1 MERVH
6 EGAPRRRRARR
17 RERGRELC
25 GNQPA
30 GSSGHGDDVASMAWK
45 LHAIEQTQLRRKSR
59 VDGVG
64 RPKFDFHTGRLAA
77 GGPDGVRVWDLDNE
91 ERRPIGF
98 AGQATVDGMA
108 SLKDGTLASGD
119 DDGTIRVHRV
129 KTYEYYREILRVTE
143 DVARKWFAEDRLG
156 ELFDASVLQ
165 YDELLTIDDDDAP
178 TGLGAVASRAVVTQA
193 RNLDAIATTLKSAP
207 ASRRDACID
216 DLAPRVLRLVKD
228 EELLLTFEQRLVS
241 KSAVEQLTPSPLF
254 RVVLNLKG

>member
-1 MERVH
+1 MDH
-6 EGAPRRRRARR
+6 
-17 RERGRELC
+17 
-25 GNQPA
+25 
-30 GSSGHGDDVASMAWK
+30 
-45 LHAIEQTQLRRKSR
+45 
-59 VDGVG
+59 
-64 RPKFDFHTGRLAA
+64 
-77 GGPDGVRVWDLDNE
+77 E

-108 SLKDGTLASGD
+108 SLKDGTLASGG

-193 RNLDAIATTLKSAP
+193 RNLDAIATTLK
-207 ASRRDACID
+207 
-216 DLAPRVLRLVKD
+216 
-228 EELLLTFEQRLVS
+228 
-241 KSAVEQLTPSPLF
+241 
-254 RVVLNLKG
+254 